1 MKSFLRRR
9 EDIQNIGKIGNLN
22 MNRMVIYIIST
33 RNFDTEFYADSEFE
47 VKKIFLPTHL
57 REKRVSKNSRRRNQ
71 KISILLSFQYNSD
84 SKYTHMS
91 PN

>member
-9 EDIQNIGKIGNLN
+9 EDIQNIGNIGNLN

-57 REKRVSKNSRRRNQ
+57 REKRVWKNLRGRIQ
-71 KISILLSFQYNSD
+71 KIFIVLSSQ
-84 SKYTHMS
+84 
-91 PN
+91 